1 MANIQKRGDYKPRRQ
16 REREAYR
23 LVVGGT
29 AAGGLGVLTLV
40 LAVAGVGVSGLIP
53 VVLLAAAGACAWRFR
68 RLTGRG

>member
-23 LVVGGT
+23 LVVGGV

-40 LAVAGVGVSGLIP
+40 LAVVGTVSGVIP
-53 VVLLAAAGACAWRFR
+53 VLLLAAAGGCAWRFR
-68 RLTGRG
+68 RLTGR

>member
-29 AAGGLGVLTLV
+29 AAAGLGVVTLL
-40 LAVAGVGVSGLIP
+40 LAVIGTVSGIIP
-53 VVLLAAAGACAWRFR
+53 VVLLAAAGAAAWRFR
-68 RLTGRG
+68 RLTGR